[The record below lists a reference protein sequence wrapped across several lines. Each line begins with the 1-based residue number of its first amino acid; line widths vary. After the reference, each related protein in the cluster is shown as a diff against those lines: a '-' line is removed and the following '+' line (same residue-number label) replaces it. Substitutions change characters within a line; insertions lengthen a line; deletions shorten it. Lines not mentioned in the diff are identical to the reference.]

1 MTSPEAPTQVSGP
14 DAISSGSQ
22 EQVKTTTGQLSYVGI
37 FNRDA
42 KHESKGGD
50 GPTLSVRATR
60 KEPTNPVMA
69 R

>member
-14 DAISSGSQ
+14 HAISSAR
-22 EQVKTTTGQLSYVGI
+22 EEVKTTTGQLSYVGI
-37 FNRDA
+37 VNRDVKA
-42 KHESKGGD
+42 ESKGGD
-50 GPTLSVRATR
+50 GPALSVRATR